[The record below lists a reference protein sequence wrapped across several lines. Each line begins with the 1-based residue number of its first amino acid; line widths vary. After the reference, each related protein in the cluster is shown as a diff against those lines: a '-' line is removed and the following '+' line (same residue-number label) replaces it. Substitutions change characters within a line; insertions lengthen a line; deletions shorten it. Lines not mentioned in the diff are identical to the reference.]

1 MDAEYIVFMDGL
13 SGMKFMPKMGADDL
27 RYVIQNIQEDGSQH
41 WMYYIYTKHDM
52 NVPLHGTRYDTYK
65 YCKSVAG
72 SNVEKPRMGNMDYAL
87 THRSSNAWFFT
98 DDIFENCD

>member
-1 MDAEYIVFMDGL
+1 
-13 SGMKFMPKMGADDL
+13 
-27 RYVIQNIQEDGSQH
+27 
-41 WMYYIYTKHDM
+41 M

-72 SNVEKPRMGNMDYAL
+72 SNVEKPKMGNMQYAL

-98 DDIFENCD
+98 DDMFENCE